1 MSKSFTYVIT
11 DKEGIH
17 ARPAGIV
24 VAEAKK
30 YASQITIENKGKSA
44 DLKRIFG
51 VMSLCVKCGEEVKIT
66 ATGADEEAAAE
77 GLEKAFKEN
86 L

>member
-1 MSKSFTYVIT
+1 MKSFTYVIQ

-30 YASQITIENKGKSA
+30 FASQVTIENKGKTA
-44 DLKRIFG
+44 DLKRIIG
-51 VMSLCVKCGEEVKIT
+51 VMALCVKCGEEVLVKVN
-66 ATGADEEAAAE
+66 GDDEEAAAAAI
-77 GLEKAFKEN
+77 EKVFKEN

>member
-1 MSKSFTYVIT
+1 MKTFTYVIQ

-30 YASQITIENKGKSA
+30 YASTVTMENKGKSA

-51 VMSLCVKCGEEVKIT
+51 VMALCVKHGEEVVIKVE
-66 ATGADEEAAAE
+66 GADEEACAAA
-77 GLEKAFKEN
+77 LEQAFKDN

>member
-1 MSKSFTYVIT
+1 MKTFTYTIK

-17 ARPAGIV
+17 ARPAGII

-30 YASQITIENKGKSA
+30 YSSSISITNKGKKA

-51 VMSLCVKCGEEVKIT
+51 VMGLCVKSNEEILIEID
-66 ATGADEEAAAE
+66 GSDEELAYTKLKE
-77 GLEKAFKEN
+77 LFEEN